1 MGNSDAHRQ
10 CFQDGLHPNDQGFTL
25 LTSNLIAEG
34 ILDLL
39 PINTD
44 PSTFSPASFP
54 TLADISQELIMEM
67 RCPVSANL
75 NQTIPQVLMDAYEI
89 TSGIDQKKIK
99 ERQGE
104 ETGIMPL

>member
-1 MGNSDAHRQ
+1 
-10 CFQDGLHPNDQGFTL
+10 
-25 LTSNLIAEG
+25 
-34 ILDLL
+34 
-39 PINTD
+39 
-44 PSTFSPASFP
+44 
-54 TLADISQELIMEM
+54 MEM